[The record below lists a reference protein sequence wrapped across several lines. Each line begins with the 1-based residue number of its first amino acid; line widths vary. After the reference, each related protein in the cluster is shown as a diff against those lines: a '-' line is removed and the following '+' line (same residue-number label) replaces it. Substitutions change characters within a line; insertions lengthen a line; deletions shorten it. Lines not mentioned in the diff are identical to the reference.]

1 MQKILVV
8 TAIAALGALAVACG
22 GGGTSSSDKTATA
35 MSGRPVSTATTG
47 AAASPTNA
55 AEAPTENTEATAV
68 GTAPSKADLAQDV
81 KTLKGILQQVIA
93 KAQAGDVQ
101 GTRDTEGTMDDSI
114 EAIVKATKTVD
125 ATLADQIET
134 RELDIEHQADA
145 STTDLTI
152 IAKDAQEILPL
163 LDQVVTTLALPSSQ
177 AAPSAPPDAA
187 ALAKDVT
194 TLRGIMQQV
203 IAKAQAGDV
212 QGTRDT
218 EGTMDDPIEAIVKAT
233 KAVDPNL
240 SSAIETRELDIEHQA
255 DASTTDVNVIAKDA
269 QEILPL
275 LDQVVTAMKLST

>member
-1 MQKILVV
+1 MQKMLIM
-8 TAIAALGALAVACG
+8 TAIAALGAFTVACG

-35 MSGRPVSTATTG
+35 IAGRPVSTATTG
-47 AAASPTNA
+47 AAASPTKA
-55 AEAPTENTEATAV
+55 GEAPTENTEATAV

-81 KTLKGILQQVIA
+81 TTLKAILQQVIA

-114 EAIVKATKTVD
+114 EAIVKATKSVD

-163 LDQVVTTLALPSSQ
+163 LDQVVTTLGLPSAE
-177 AAPSAPPDAA
+177 AAPSTPNDAS

-203 IAKAQAGDV
+203 IAKAQSGDV
-212 QGTRDT
+212 QGTRDV
-218 EGTMDDPIEAIVKAT
+218 EGTMDDSIEAIVKAT
-233 KAVDPNL
+233 KSVDPNL
-240 SSAIETRELDIEHQA
+240 SDEIETRELDIEHQA
-255 DASTTDVNVIAKDA
+255 DASTTDLNVIAKDA

-275 LDQVVTAMKLST
+275 LDQVATTMKLST